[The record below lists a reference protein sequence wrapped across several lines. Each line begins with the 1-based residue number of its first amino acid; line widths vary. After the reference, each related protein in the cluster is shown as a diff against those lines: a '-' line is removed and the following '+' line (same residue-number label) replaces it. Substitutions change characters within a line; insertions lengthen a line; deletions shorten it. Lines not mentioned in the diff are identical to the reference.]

1 MIFLLNFREDILGG
15 PQFKEEKKDFF
26 VNFAQ
31 QVKSEIKD
39 PASVVEI
46 ILSHKDYLI
55 NKLQTNEEKQ
65 KMMLRIFKFICEY
78 IIDSDDQEEEINV
91 EFLTNIVLTN
101 LVTEDELKPKQ
112 L

>member
-1 MIFLLNFREDILGG
+1 
-15 PQFKEEKKDFF
+15 
-26 VNFAQ
+26 
-31 QVKSEIKD
+31 
-39 PASVVEI
+39 
-46 ILSHKDYLI
+46 
-55 NKLQTNEEKQ
+55 
-65 KMMLRIFKFICEY
+65 MMLRIFKFICEY